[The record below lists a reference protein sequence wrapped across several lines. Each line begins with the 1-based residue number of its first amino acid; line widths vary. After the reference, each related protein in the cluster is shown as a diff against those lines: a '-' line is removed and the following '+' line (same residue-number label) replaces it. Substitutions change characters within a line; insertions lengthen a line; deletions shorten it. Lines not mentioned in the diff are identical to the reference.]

1 MRKILLLSQL
11 LALSV
16 CAMAQTVTI
25 KRVELAGEKIV
36 VIYDLED
43 SNPNNEYLLNL
54 YTSKD
59 NFAKSVVAVAGDVG
73 MDIKP
78 GTNKRMEWNIIKDYG
93 GYKGKLSLEI
103 RGKVYVPFARIQS
116 FDPKATYRRG
126 KNYVIKWK
134 PGNTNPINIE
144 LYKSGQRVIG
154 EVNHPNNG
162 SYEMFIPVHAKTG
175 ADYKLKFS
183 DTRNPDEVFYTQEFA
198 IKSKI
203 PLLLKIA
210 PVAIIGTVIVLLTS
224 KNKDPEN
231 NEEGPGIAD
240 PIFPPDT
247 P

>member
-1 MRKILLLSQL
+1 MKRLLLSGQFIL
-11 LALSV
+11 LSV
-16 CAMAQTVTI
+16 YAWSQAVTI

-59 NFAKSVVAVAGDVG
+59 NFAKSVEAVAGDVG

-78 GTNKRMEWNIIKDYG
+78 GANKRIEWFIIKDYG
-93 GYKGKLSLEI
+93 GYKGKLSLEV
-103 RGKVYVPFARIQS
+103 RGKVYVPFARIQN
-116 FDPKATYRRG
+116 FNPKATYRRG
-126 KNYVIKWK
+126 KNYEIKWK

-144 LYKSGQRVIG
+144 LYKAGQRVIG

-162 SYEMFIPVHAKTG
+162 SYEMFIPTHAKTG
-175 ADYKLKFS
+175 GDYKLKFS
-183 DTRNPDEVFYTQEFA
+183 DTRNPDEVFYTQEFS
-198 IKSKI
+198 IKPKI

-210 PVAIIGTVIVLLTS
+210 PVAILGTVVFLLTS
-224 KNKDPEN
+224 KTKSPGE
-231 NEEGPGIAD
+231 EEGPGMID
-240 PIFPPDT
+240 PNFPPDN